1 MRPPRAFCALLL
13 CAAFCVPVIAAGTY
27 PTRPIKII
35 VPWPAGGV
43 ADFLARIAADGLS
56 QKLGEPVIVEDRP
69 GAGTNIGSELVARA
83 SPDGYALLLASS
95 NNAVNMTLYG
105 KVPYD
110 TAKDFSPISLL
121 AIVPN
126 ILVVNP
132 GVPVHSV
139 KELVDHAK
147 ASPNKVTYASAGNGS
162 PAHLAAEQ
170 FKQLAHVEML
180 HVPYKGAPP
189 AVTDLIGGHVDVM
202 FTNIPASLGSIKAGQ
217 LRAIAIGSKTRS
229 SALPELPTIAESGVA
244 NYEAVAWY
252 GRVAPAGAPREIIEK
267 LQRVLVETM
276 KSPNIMQRLVQE
288 GTEPVISSPDELAD
302 RIRADIV
309 TYRNLIKTT
318 GIRIE

>member
-13 CAAFCVPVIAAGTY
+13 CAAFSAPAIAADTY

-56 QKLGEPVIVEDRP
+56 QKLGQPVIVDNRA
-69 GAGTNIGSELVARA
+69 GAGTNIGSEFVAKA
-83 SPDGYALLLASS
+83 SPDGYTLLLASS

-105 KVPYD
+105 KMPYD
-110 TAKDFSPISLL
+110 TVKDFSPISLL

-132 GVPVHSV
+132 KVPVHSV
-139 KELVDHAK
+139 KELIDLAK
-147 ASPNKVTYASAGNGS
+147 ANPNKVTYASAGNGS
-162 PAHLAAEQ
+162 PAHLAAEK

-180 HVPYKGAPP
+180 NVPYKGAAP

-229 SALPELPTIAESGVA
+229 SALPELPTIAESGVP

-252 GRVAPAGAPREIIEK
+252 GLEAPAGTPREIIEK
-267 LQRVLVETM
+267 LQGVLVQTM
-276 KSPNIMQRLVQE
+276 KSPDTMQHLVQE
-288 GTEPVISSPDELAD
+288 GTEPVISSPDALAD
-302 RIRADIV
+302 RIRTDVI
-309 TYRNLIKTT
+309 TYRNLIQTT
-318 GIRIE
+318 GIHIE

>member
-1 MRPPRAFCALLL
+1 MRLLSTICALLL
-13 CAAFCVPVIAAGTY
+13 CAAFSAPAIAADTY

-56 QKLGEPVIVEDRP
+56 QKLGQPVIVDNRA
-69 GAGTNIGSELVARA
+69 GAGTNIGSEFVAKA
-83 SPDGYALLLASS
+83 SPDGYTLLLASS

-105 KVPYD
+105 KMPYD
-110 TAKDFSPISLL
+110 TVKDFSPISLL

-132 GVPVHSV
+132 KVPVHSV
-139 KELVDHAK
+139 KELIDLAK
-147 ASPNKVTYASAGNGS
+147 ANPNKVTYASAGNGS
-162 PAHLAAEQ
+162 PAHLAAEK

-180 HVPYKGAPP
+180 NVPYKGSAP
-189 AVTDLIGGHVDVM
+189 AVTDLIRGHVDVM

-229 SALPELPTIAESGVA
+229 SALPELPTIAESGVP

-252 GRVAPAGAPREIIEK
+252 GLEAPAGTPREIIEK
-267 LQRVLVETM
+267 LQGVLVQTM
-276 KSPNIMQRLVQE
+276 KSPDTMQHLVQE
-288 GTEPVISSPDELAD
+288 GTEPVISSPDALAD
-302 RIRADIV
+302 RIRTDVI
-309 TYRNLIKTT
+309 TYRNLIQTT
-318 GIRIE
+318 GIHIE

>member
-139 KELVDHAK
+139 KELIDHAK
-147 ASPNKVTYASAGNGS
+147 ANPNKVTYASAGNGS
-162 PAHLAAEQ
+162 PAHLAAEE

-229 SALPELPTIAESGVA
+229 STLPELPTIAESGVA
-244 NYEAVAWY
+244 DYEAVAWY

>member
-244 NYEAVAWY
+244 DYEAIAWY
-252 GRVAPAGAPREIIEK
+252 GLVAPTNTPREIIEK
-267 LQRVLVETM
+267 LQGILEETM

>member
-132 GVPVHSV
+132 KVPVHSV
-139 KELVDHAK
+139 KELIDLAK
-147 ASPNKVTYASAGNGS
+147 ANPNKVTYASAGNGS
-162 PAHLAAEQ
+162 PAHLAAEK
-170 FKQLAHVEML
+170 FKQLARAGFGNL
-180 HVPYKGAPP
+180 H
-189 AVTDLIGGHVDVM
+189 
-202 FTNIPASLGSIKAGQ
+202 
-217 LRAIAIGSKTRS
+217 RAISGA
-229 SALPELPTIAESGVA
+229 SA
-244 NYEAVAWY
+244 
-252 GRVAPAGAPREIIEK
+252 
-267 LQRVLVETM
+267 
-276 KSPNIMQRLVQE
+276 
-288 GTEPVISSPDELAD
+288 
-302 RIRADIV
+302 
-309 TYRNLIKTT
+309 
-318 GIRIE
+318 